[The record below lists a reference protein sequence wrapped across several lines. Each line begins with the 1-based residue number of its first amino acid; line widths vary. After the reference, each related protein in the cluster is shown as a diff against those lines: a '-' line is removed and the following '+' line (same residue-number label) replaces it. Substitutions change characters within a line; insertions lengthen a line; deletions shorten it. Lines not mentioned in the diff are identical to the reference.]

1 MGSGRPTTPFAPPRH
16 ARWGQES
23 ARDEQGR
30 RGRQFGPVPWDLRP
44 VAPATDLALV
54 GAGTLWYAIDAA
66 SLLTDPECTAKKWPW
81 TCAVTRLTRHPR
93 WMSATATRMSPRP
106 RIGSIAAATW
116 AQMPRTARHQPGK
129 DCLVRRLAPNVPVER
144 TDHPVQIRRRC
155 RTARWRRTRRH
166 HPHGGIG
173 GRFLAHVP
181 RRRVRAL
188 PGDDDAVAAS
198 LAATAMASAG
208 LAASLVTALL
218 PVPRISRIVLA
229 PVSVASYHPRVR
241 GFIEARLGAEVS
253 DLVLTGTQVTA
264 QVLVGAPMGVL
275 VTAASHAMATAE
287 AVDGRR
293 ARRRIATRAADSD
306 HEDSSLP
313 CPGTP
318 ATRSARSGSR
328 ADEIAVDLG
337 LGAAA
342 ILGVMSSPLTAAEAI
357 GWPHRSRPGRCGS
370 RSARRWA
377 VVCTLGARW

>member
-1 MGSGRPTTPFAPPRH
+1 M
-16 ARWGQES
+16 
-23 ARDEQGR
+23 
-30 RGRQFGPVPWDLRP
+30 
-44 VAPATDLALV
+44 
-54 GAGTLWYAIDAA
+54 
-66 SLLTDPECTAKKWPW
+66 
-81 TCAVTRLTRHPR
+81 
-93 WMSATATRMSPRP
+93 
-106 RIGSIAAATW
+106 
-116 AQMPRTARHQPGK
+116 
-129 DCLVRRLAPNVPVER
+129 
-144 TDHPVQIRRRC
+144 
-155 RTARWRRTRRH
+155 
-166 HPHGGIG
+166 
-173 GRFLAHVP
+173 AHVP

-198 LAATAMASAG
+198 LAATAVASAG
-208 LAASLVTALL
+208 LAASLVTVLL

-241 GFIEARLGAEVS
+241 GFIEARLGAEVT

-328 ADEIAVDLG
+328 ADEIELTTNSWASTGDDG
-337 LGAAA
+337 LS
-342 ILGVMSSPLTAAEAI
+342 MS
-357 GWPHRSRPGRCGS
+357 R
-370 RSARRWA
+370 
-377 VVCTLGARW
+377 